1 MLHEKLADT
10 RFSLTESRL
19 LWELAHR
26 GRTHR
31 RRAGARPRPRPR
43 LPEPAAARPEGP
55 EADHAASARRATR
68 ATFTWASAPP
78 AGAPS
83 RRSTARARPTSPPCS
98 PPCPT
103 ASSGASSTPP
113 RRSNRSSAS
122 ARAAPRPGCCGRPQP
137 GDIGWVIERHGR
149 LYADEYGW
157 DTRFEALVARI
168 GADFI
173 ERFDA
178 GREACWIAERDGVN
192 VGSVFL
198 VQARD
203 DATGAVVDGSAQL
216 RLLLVEPAARGL
228 GIGARL
234 VDECERFARAKGYR
248 RIVLW
253 TNSVLAGGAR
263 HLRQGRLPAGG
274 ERGARELRP
283 FAGRRDLGARPR
295 LMRAIDRSGATGQ
308 CHHCPHQPCKA
319 PHAGDEMNGSMM
331 QLPLLI
337 SSLLVH
343 AERHHGEQEVVSRR
357 VEGDIHRTTYRELAA
372 RSRRMANA
380 LAGLGVKSGDR
391 VAHAGLERLSP
402 PRALLRRLGLGRG
415 AAHAQSAPAPRPGRL
430 HRRPRRG
437 PGPLLRPDL
446 PAAGRGDRAAR
457 QDDQDTS
464 SP

>member
-1 MLHEKLADT
+1 MSSCPQPADSRTAAIRRFNRFYTRRIGVLHEKLADT

-26 GRTHR
+26 GRTTAAELARDLDLDPGYLSRLLRALKDQKLITSERSASDARHLHLGLSAAG
-31 RRAGARPRPRPR
+31 RRAFAPLDRQSEADAAALLAALPDGEQRRLVDATAAIESLLGERPR
-43 LPEPAAARPEGP
+43 G
-55 EADHAASARRATR
+55 
-68 ATFTWASAPP
+68 
-78 AGAPS
+78 
-83 RRSTARARPTSPPCS
+83 
-98 PPCPT
+98 
-103 ASSGASSTPP
+103 
-113 RRSNRSSAS
+113 
-122 ARAAPRPGCCGRPQP
+122 AAPWLLRSPQP

-253 TNSVLAGGAR
+253 TNSVL
-263 HLRQGRLPAGG
+263 
-274 ERGARELRP
+274 
-283 FAGRRDLGARPR
+283 
-295 LMRAIDRSGATGQ
+295 
-308 CHHCPHQPCKA
+308 
-319 PHAGDEMNGSMM
+319 
-331 QLPLLI
+331 
-337 SSLLVH
+337 
-343 AERHHGEQEVVSRR
+343 
-357 VEGDIHRTTYRELAA
+357 LAA
-372 RSRRMANA
+372 RAIYAKAGYRLVASEAHESFGHSLVGETWELA
-380 LAGLGVKSGDR
+380 LA
-391 VAHAGLERLSP
+391 
-402 PRALLRRLGLGRG
+402 
-415 AAHAQSAPAPRPGRL
+415 
-430 HRRPRRG
+430 
-437 PGPLLRPDL
+437 
-446 PAAGRGDRAAR
+446 
-457 QDDQDTS
+457 
-464 SP
+464 